1 MGDKGSDDYI
11 NSGSLKK
18 KQRYL
23 KWVQGQGK
31 DIEDYTKPTFWSV
44 HFSNGEFSS
53 GVINAQ
59 IISKKLGTEVVIE
72 GALQRELEQKEKENT
87 QKMLTFIDP
96 DKLCEYL
103 LQSVN

>member
-1 MGDKGSDDYI
+1 MGDKDSDDYI

-31 DIEDYTKPTFWSV
+31 NIEDITKPTFWSV

-53 GVINAQ
+53 GILNAEM
-59 IISKKLGTEVVIE
+59 ISKKIGYNVVLE
-72 GALQRELEQKEKENT
+72 GALLRELEQKEKENT
-87 QKMLTFIDP
+87 QKMLTFIDTG
-96 DKLCEYL
+96 KLCEYL
-103 LQSVN
+103 LQNIN